1 MSMLIEQFE
10 RMNTHG
16 HGLAWLILL
25 GAFLFAWA
33 GSAVMRSYAIRR
45 GMLDRP
51 NARSSHSIPTPRG
64 GGIAFVFATA
74 FGLAALAAIGCLEP
88 SHCMILLPGSLLIA
102 AVGFWDDRSS
112 LPALFKLVLHV
123 IGAALALYFLGGWK
137 TVSFGWGPL
146 HWGFLGSIVGMI
158 WLVWATNLYNFMD
171 GIDGLAITQALFL
184 ALAGAAFAVMTGG
197 EPLVLIL
204 LAVSCLGFAFLN
216 WPPAKLF
223 MGDAGSGFLGFAF
236 GVMALESTVAMRTT
250 LWPWLILMGVF
261 LVDATYTLLYRMADQ
276 QRWLEPHCLH
286 AYQKAAK
293 SCGAHRPIT
302 LGVLA
307 INVCWLL
314 PIALWAHFCPAW
326 GALLTILA
334 LAPLVVIEHLL
345 GAGRTKSARPRE
357 EDGLVADLPLPES
370 LQTEMGR

>member
-1 MSMLIEQFE
+1 MTMLVEQFE
-10 RMNTHG
+10 QIKSLS
-16 HGLAWLILL
+16 HGLVWLILL

-33 GSAVMRSYAIRR
+33 GSAFMRRYAIRK

-51 NARSSHSIPTPRG
+51 NARSSHTIPTPRG

-74 FGLAALAAIGCLEP
+74 FGLAALLTIGEVNP
-88 SHCMILLPGSLLIA
+88 SHCMALLPGGLLIA

-112 LPALFKLVLHV
+112 LPALFKLVLH
-123 IGAALALYFLGGWK
+123 ILGAGLALYFLGGWE
-137 TVSFGWGPL
+137 TISFGWGAL
-146 HWGFLGSIVGMI
+146 RWGFFGNIVGML

-184 ALAGAAFAVMTGG
+184 ALTGAAFAVMTGG
-197 EPLVLIL
+197 EPLILIL
-204 LAVSCLGFAFLN
+204 LALSCLGFAFLN

-236 GVMALESTVAMRTT
+236 GVMALESIAGMRTT
-250 LWPWLILMGVF
+250 CWPWFILMGVF

-276 QRWLEPHCLH
+276 QHWLEPHCLH

-293 SCGAHRPIT
+293 ACGAHRPVT

-307 INVCWLL
+307 INLFWLFPL
-314 PIALWAHFCPAW
+314 ALLAHFWPAW
-326 GALLTILA
+326 GAPLAILA
-334 LAPLVVIEHLL
+334 LTPLVVIEYLL
-345 GAGRTKSARPRE
+345 GAGKLEGIRHHIDESPRPAITE
-357 EDGLVADLPLPES
+357 A
-370 LQTEMGR
+370 LQTELGG